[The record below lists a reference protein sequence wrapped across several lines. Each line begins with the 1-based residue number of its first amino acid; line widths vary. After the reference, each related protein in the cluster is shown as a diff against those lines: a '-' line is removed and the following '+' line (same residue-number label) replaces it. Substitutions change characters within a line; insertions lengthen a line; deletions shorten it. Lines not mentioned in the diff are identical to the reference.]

1 MRKNARN
8 LLLQGLAA
16 VLLAGGALGAVNA
29 TGDEAN
35 ASTKPGP
42 RSGSHATPLKAVWPT
57 LKTGSRGT
65 NTLTAQH
72 LLAAR
77 GHPLTADGVFG
88 QKTAKAVRDF
98 QRKNRLAA
106 DGVIGPNT
114 WTKLTNLTL
123 APGARGQAVKALQ
136 VQLGVRADGIF
147 GKKTKTAVSNFQ
159 KKNRLA
165 VDGVVRPAT
174 WHRIVAGTTTP
185 AIPTS
190 GRDVRLDHR
199 LALQQLAAAGIK
211 APVGRT
217 SLNGVR
223 ARTIQGVIALKKA
236 SRCTITITGGTE
248 SGHSNGKYSH
258 ANGYKLDLRT
268 RDEGRCVTNWI
279 KTTQRK
285 GKPRG
290 NDPRWHGTLN
300 GISAEYVYETPRNGG
315 IHWDITFK

>member
-1 MRKNARN
+1 MAPK
-8 LLLQGLAA
+8 
-16 VLLAGGALGAVNA
+16 
-29 TGDEAN
+29 
-35 ASTKPGP
+35 
-42 RSGSHATPLKAVWPT
+42 

-65 NTLTAQH
+65 NVLTAQH

-77 GHPLTADGVFG
+77 GYRLTADGVFG
-88 QKTAKAVRDF
+88 QKTAKAVKDF

-114 WTKLTNLTL
+114 WTKLTNLTI

-136 VQLGVRADGIF
+136 VQLSVRADGIF
-147 GKKTKTAVSNFQ
+147 GKKTRTAVSNFQ

-165 VDGVVRPAT
+165 VDGIVRPAT
-174 WHRIVAGTTTP
+174 WHRMVAGTSTP
-185 AIPTS
+185 TIPTP

-211 APVGRT
+211 APVGCT
-217 SLNGVR
+217 SLDGVR

-248 SGHSNGKYSH
+248 SGHSNGTYSH
-258 ANGYKLDLRT
+258 AKGYKLDLRT

-300 GISAEYVYETPRNGG
+300 GISAEYVYETPRQGG